1 MRYVYCC
8 AGVKLKANSFRQ
20 LSKIPG
26 NCFKMREK
34 AVTEL
39 PLCFLA
45 VQNGMEI
52 HGMYYHKLKCF
63 DNAAENSN

>member
-26 NCFKMREK
+26 NCFKMREE

-39 PLCFLA
+39 PLYFFGRA
-45 VQNGMEI
+45 EWNGNTWNVLPQIEI
-52 HGMYYHKLKCF
+52 LR
-63 DNAAENSN
+63 